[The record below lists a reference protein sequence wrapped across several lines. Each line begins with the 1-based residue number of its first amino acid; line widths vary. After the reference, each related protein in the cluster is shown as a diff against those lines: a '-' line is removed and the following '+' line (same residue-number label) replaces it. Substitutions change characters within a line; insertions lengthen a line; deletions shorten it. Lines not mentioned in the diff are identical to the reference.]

1 MGVAVRV
8 LIVDDDDLVRHALR
22 AFLTH
27 DDRVVLVGEA
37 TDGSDVV
44 QICEAVSPDVV
55 LMDIRMPV
63 VGGIEA
69 TRRVLGW
76 NSRCR
81 VVALT
86 TLTTELTAIEVLRA
100 GACGYL
106 LKSSRPAEIIDA
118 ILSAHT
124 AERVVSPGMQ
134 TPIVR
139 DTVASGDPGII
150 RSTGLNDRE
159 LQIVQLIATGLS
171 NTDIA
176 EALSYAEGT
185 VKADI
190 RRINQLWQVHNR
202 LQIVLRATELGIVTL

>member
-37 TDGSDVV
+37 TDGSEVV

-55 LMDIRMPV
+55 LMDVRMPV

-69 TRRVLGW
+69 TRRVLDW